1 MNENLNENEMEN
13 ISQNQPEADLPQNSV
28 ETPAESM
35 VEPIETPAE
44 ETVAEV
50 LVEEA
55 PAEEVVAEAPVNMV
69 QEETS
74 AEEMLAEAPS
84 EEIAEEILVEENAAT
99 ETVAVTEEVETIAD
113 DDEHGLAD
121 FAEAANDDADLES
134 KTKKEL
140 LDEFYAVTKEGNPLD
155 ARARVNRLKNILL
168 DRFNHERQQRLRA
181 FIDLGNLAEDFDNV
195 DPEKEK
201 FDGALSHYRNRLQNE
216 RDQRERS
223 RQLSKKQRENLIISM
238 RQALT
243 AEDPNEGINEFRR
256 LQDEWRQMPS
266 VPGVNAQ
273 ELWDNYHALNEKFYD
288 NLKINRELRD
298 LDMQKNLRAK
308 LDLCDQ
314 AESLIVHE
322 NMAEASRK
330 LNELFAQWKEIG
342 PVNPAQRQEIW
353 DRFKSASDKI
363 HDRRKEYI
371 DQLEQARANNAAL
384 KTALCEAVEAIAAN
398 SEENKKNWKNATE
411 QVEAIFEQWKKTGP
425 AAKEENEALWVRFK
439 GARNVFFNAKND
451 HFRSARQ
458 EQINNLNRKK
468 ELCVH
473 AEALMDNNDWKN
485 TTNEYLR
492 LQAEWKKIGPVPRE
506 QSDEIWKRFRTSCDW
521 FFQKKNE
528 YFSSLDSVK
537 AENYTKKLA
546 LMEEIKAFQV
556 SENPGKDIDQLKAFQ
571 NTWFELGQV
580 PQDKREALQ
589 NDYRALIDGHFSSIK
604 MNQADKHRLQFQ
616 NRLESL
622 KESGDGAMRKEE
634 QVLRQKID
642 KISNDIALYEN
653 NIQFFANSKNIDAL
667 RAEVDKKIRVAQVE
681 IGQLKDQLRMIREA
695 NKKDQ

>member
-1 MNENLNENEMEN
+1 
-13 ISQNQPEADLPQNSV
+13 
-28 ETPAESM
+28 
-35 VEPIETPAE
+35 
-44 ETVAEV
+44 
-50 LVEEA
+50 
-55 PAEEVVAEAPVNMV
+55 
-69 QEETS
+69 
-74 AEEMLAEAPS
+74 
-84 EEIAEEILVEENAAT
+84 
-99 ETVAVTEEVETIAD
+99 
-113 DDEHGLAD
+113 
-121 FAEAANDDADLES
+121 
-134 KTKKEL
+134 
-140 LDEFYAVTKEGNPLD
+140 
-155 ARARVNRLKNILL
+155 
-168 DRFNHERQQRLRA
+168 
-181 FIDLGNLAEDFDNV
+181 
-195 DPEKEK
+195 
-201 FDGALSHYRNRLQNE
+201 ALTHYRNRLQNE
-216 RDQRERS
+216 RDQRERT
-223 RQLSKKQRENLIISM
+223 RQLNKKQRENLIISM

-266 VPGVNAQ
+266 VPGLNAQ

-371 DQLEQARANNAAL
+371 EQLEQARANNAAL

-425 AAKEENEALWVRFK
+425 AAKEENEALWGRFK

-473 AEALMDNNDWKN
+473 AEALMDSNDWKN

-556 SENPGKDIDQLKAFQ
+556 SENPGKDIEQLKAFQ

-622 KESGDGAMRKEE
+622 KESG
-634 QVLRQKID
+634 
-642 KISNDIALYEN
+642 
-653 NIQFFANSKNIDAL
+653 
-667 RAEVDKKIRVAQVE
+667 
-681 IGQLKDQLRMIREA
+681 
-695 NKKDQ
+695 

>member
-35 VEPIETPAE
+35 VESTETPAE
-44 ETVAEV
+44 EAVAEV
-50 LVEEA
+50 LEEEA
-55 PAEEVVAEAPVNMV
+55 PAEEVVAEAPEVMV

-74 AEEMLAEAPS
+74 TEEMLAETPA
-84 EEIAEEILVEENAAT
+84 EEIAAEAPVEETAAPVT
-99 ETVAVTEEVETIAD
+99 AAVTEEVETIAD
-113 DDEHGLAD
+113 DDEHGLAE

-140 LDEFYAVTKEGNPLD
+140 LEEFFNVTKEGNPLD

-168 DRFNHERQQRLRA
+168 DRFNHEKQQRLRA

-201 FDGALSHYRNRLQNE
+201 FDAALTHYRNRLQTE
-216 RDQRERS
+216 RDSRERS
-223 RQLSKKQRENLIISM
+223 RQLNKKQRENLIISM

-330 LNELFAQWKEIG
+330 LNELFALWKEIG
-342 PVNPAQRQEIW
+342 PVNPAQRQEVW

-473 AEALMDNNDWKN
+473 AEALMDSNDWKN

-556 SENPGKDIDQLKAFQ
+556 SENPGKDIEQLKAFQ

-604 MNQADKHRLQFQ
+604 INQADKHRLQFQ

-622 KESGDGAMRKEE
+622 KESGDQAMRKEE

-695 NKKDQ
+695 NKKDN